1 MTNLAAR
8 DIQSV
13 RNAIFRHFVRTG
25 QAPSVDE
32 TATALGLPSAVVA
45 DAYTALA
52 RAHVVALEPDTVP
65 PHILSANPFSAHP
78 TGYTAEIGGI
88 RYWATSIWAL
98 WGLPVALGEEAR
110 LQAVCGYCGALHT
123 FSIEQGVVLGLTG
136 EIAHFLTP
144 YCHWLDDVIFTC
156 ATTQLFCDD
165 DHLQRW
171 LQATRR
177 VQGAAMPMTQL
188 IHLAELWYGN
198 RLAPNFTGRTAG
210 QAEALFVLAGL
221 DSPFWRWNA
230 G

>member
-52 RAHVVALEPDTVP
+52 RAHVVALEPDAVP

-78 TGYTAEIGGI
+78 TGYTAEIGDI

-110 LQAVCGYCGALHT
+110 LQAVCGYCGAL
-123 FSIEQGVVLGLTG
+123 
-136 EIAHFLTP
+136 

-171 LQATRR
+171 LQATGR